1 MAGRSPMK
9 GAFLVNASRSGST
22 MMSTIL
28 RQHPDVLSL
37 SELMATQGT
46 RALLPGQIS
55 GQAFWWQ
62 LAKPTALMRHLA
74 NPASAPDEFLYHTVQ
89 KRRFDPFN
97 CPLILAVTLPHLF
110 PTPDTE
116 FDELAHQMR
125 RFSRQTRADH
135 MRAMIDLLGTKTGQQ
150 FWVERSGGTLM
161 ATSALAKAFPNA
173 KFAILL
179 RDGRDVTLSM
189 RHYKPARFVIW
200 FWKLASRFG
209 VDVFKPGAQIGSA
222 RWIALT
228 EKLSGR
234 VLPVDWILNTRPSIE
249 DAARCWSALTRS
261 GLAQFSELPTY
272 RRLVLRYESVVA
284 DPKAE
289 LIRLARFLELP
300 DNKGWLEYGAN
311 VPRMVSPRYKALPAQ
326 ERRKLEELTA
336 AARAVS
342 DQLA

>member
-1 MAGRSPMK
+1 MK

-55 GQAFWWQ
+55 GQAFWRQ

-89 KRRFDPFN
+89 SRRFDPFN
-97 CPLILAVTLPHLF
+97 CPPILKVTLPHLF
-110 PTPDTE
+110 QKPDVY
-116 FDELAHQMR
+116 FDELAHQVPQ
-125 RFSRQTRADH
+125 FSRQTRAAH
-135 MRAMIDLLGTKTGQQ
+135 LYAMIEFLGAKTGRS

-161 ATSALAKAFPNA
+161 ATSALAKAFPTA
-173 KFAILL
+173 KFVVLL

-189 RHYKPARFVIW
+189 QNYKPARFVIW
-200 FWKLASRFG
+200 FWKQASRFG
-209 VDVFKPGAQIGSA
+209 IDVFKPDAQIGSA
-222 RWIALT
+222 RWMALT
-228 EKLSGR
+228 EQLSGR
-234 VLPVDWILNTRPSIE
+234 VLPVDRILNTKPSIR
-249 DAARCWSALTRS
+249 DAAACWSALTQS
-261 GLAQFSELPTY
+261 GIAQFSAMPAH
-272 RRLVLRYESVVA
+272 RRLVLRYETVVA
-284 DPKAE
+284 APKAE
-289 LIRLARFLELP
+289 LTRLSQFLELP
-300 DNKGWLEYGAN
+300 DNKGWLEYGSGI
-311 VPRMVSPRYKALPAQ
+311 PRMVSSRYKALPVQ
-326 ERRKLEELTA
+326 EQRKLETLTA

>member
-1 MAGRSPMK
+1 MK

-55 GQAFWWQ
+55 GQAFWRQ

-89 KRRFDPFN
+89 NRRFDPFN
-97 CPLILAVTLPHLF
+97 CPPILAVTLPHLF

-116 FDELAHQMR
+116 FDELAHQVR
-125 RFSRQTRADH
+125 RFSRQTRVDH
-135 MRAMIDLLGTKTGQQ
+135 LHAMIEFLGTKTGQS

-173 KFAILL
+173 KFAVLL

-189 RHYKPARFVIW
+189 QSYKPARFVIW
-200 FWKLASRFG
+200 FWRLASRFG
-209 VDVFKPGAQIGSA
+209 IDVFKPDASIGSA

-228 EKLSGR
+228 EQLSGQI
-234 VLPVDWILNTRPSIE
+234 LPIERILNAKPSIQ
-249 DAARCWSALTRS
+249 DAAACWSALTQS
-261 GLAQFSELPTY
+261 GIAQFSALPAH
-272 RRLVLRYESVVA
+272 RRLVLRYESIVA
-284 DPKAE
+284 APKVE
-289 LIRLARFLELP
+289 LTRLSHFLELP
-300 DNKGWLEYGAN
+300 DDKEWLEYGAN
-311 VPRMVSPRYKALPAQ
+311 VPRMVPSRYKALPVQ
-326 ERRKLEELTA
+326 EQRKLETLTA